1 MKSFFKTFSRV
12 TALEYGIIA
21 ALVAIAVIGFVT
33 SIDPKPNMSTELL
46 PERIIVPDVPRD

>member
-33 SIDPKPNMSTELL
+33 SLDPTPNMSSELL
-46 PERIIVPDVPRD
+46 SDRTLVPDGLSD